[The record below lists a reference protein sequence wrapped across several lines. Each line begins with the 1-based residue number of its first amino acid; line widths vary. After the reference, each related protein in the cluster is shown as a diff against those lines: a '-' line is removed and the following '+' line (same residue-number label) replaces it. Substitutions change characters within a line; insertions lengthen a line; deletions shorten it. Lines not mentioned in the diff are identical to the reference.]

1 MPTIGTRGADTRSR
15 ARAIEALAAHAG
27 LDRNKF
33 SGSVKQVQQL
43 VSFWYMVCVS
53 IIIGIFLFAV
63 KLKEKG
69 SKSNDSK

>member
-1 MPTIGTRGADTRSR
+1 MPAIGTRGVDTRSR
-15 ARAIEALAAHAG
+15 ARAIEALAARTG

-53 IIIGIFLFAV
+53 IIIGMFLLTL

-69 SKSNDSK
+69 SENNDNQ